1 MQINFMSQSKTKLL
15 EINKTMIVTPCHG
28 IKIIKHHNNLQTNI
42 KHMKKHKQGQ
52 VTCKI
57 VYKTTFTTTKKLEM
71 KKKFKVTFQIGVDNN
86 EFNGLHDMYAYLL
99 KWKLLKLP

>member
-1 MQINFMSQSKTKLL
+1 MQINLMSQSRTKLL
-15 EINKTMIVTPCHG
+15 EINKTMIVTPFHG
-28 IKIIKHHNNLQTNI
+28 MKIMKHRDNLQTNI
-42 KHMKKHKQGQ
+42 KHVKKHKQGQ

-71 KKKFKVTFQIGVDNN
+71 KKILKVTFQIGVDNN

-99 KWKLLKLP
+99 KWKL